1 MWYPWLIGLLL
12 TVQACC
18 ALAYYSLRDFSYSR
32 LEEECRRRRRPKRFR
47 DILDQQESTLFALE
61 FYATFLLL
69 ALAILYCRRVGF
81 PGGDWRFDD
90 WQLWRLLMQ
99 YAGFIAVVLTVGVMA
114 PWVLSRV
121 GGEWALCRLWP
132 AMNLARRLN
141 LPVLSVAWAL
151 DRLTH
156 RLTGRG
162 SPEADDAAVLGD
174 EIRTVVDE
182 GQREGIIESDAGQMI
197 HRVMELQHEDVAA
210 IMTPRT
216 EMFCM
221 SVESSL
227 DEARL
232 KLIESGHSRVP
243 VIGESVDDI
252 LGLLYA
258 KDLLAA
264 LEPRRPGEP
273 IPVLRELLREPVHVP
288 VTTQIPALLELLKRK
303 KVHLAIVLDEYGGV
317 AGLVTME
324 DILEEIVGEIA
335 DEFDDPEHQE
345 QIQIVSPTVAEVDAR
360 VHLDDLNERLPYNLP
375 EDGEFDT
382 VGGFVFSQLGRVPS
396 AGETVTWK
404 QLKFTVLTA
413 DKRKINRLRIEMQ
426 PEGVPASANADAQE

>member
-1 MWYPWLIGLLL
+1 MWYPWVVGLILTLL
-12 TVQACC
+12 TGC
-18 ALAYYSLRDFSYSR
+18 ALAYHSLRNFSYSR
-32 LEEECRRRRRPKRFR
+32 LEEECRRLGRPERFR
-47 DILDQQESTLFALE
+47 VILDQQESTFLALQ
-61 FYATFLLL
+61 FWATILLL
-69 ALAILYCRRVGF
+69 AFAVLFCGRIGFGAVELKLDDADFWLLLLRYVGF
-81 PGGDWRFDD
+81 V
-90 WQLWRLLMQ
+90 
-99 YAGFIAVVLTVGVMA
+99 ILTLFLVIVA

-121 GGEWALCRLWP
+121 GGESALCRLWP
-132 AMNLARRLN
+132 VIALARRFT
-141 LPVLSVAWAL
+141 LPLLGSVWVL
-151 DRLTH
+151 DRLAH

-182 GQREGIIESDAGQMI
+182 GQREGVIESDAGQMI

-216 EMFCM
+216 EMFCVP
-221 SVESSL
+221 VESSL
-227 DEARL
+227 EEARS

-243 VIGESVDDI
+243 VIGESADDI

-258 KDLLAA
+258 KDMLKA
-264 LEPRRPGEP
+264 LEPHRSDNP
-273 IPVLRELLREPVHVP
+273 IPVLRDLLREPVYVP

-303 KVHLAIVLDEYGGV
+303 KVHIAMVLDEYGGV

-335 DEFDDPEHQE
+335 DEFDDPEHE
-345 QIQIVSPTVAEVDAR
+345 AILILSPTTAEVDAR
-360 VHLDDLNERLPYNLP
+360 VHLDDLNERLQYNLP

-382 VGGFVFSQLGRVPS
+382 VGGFVFSQLGRMPS
-396 AGETVTWK
+396 VGEEIAWK

-426 PEGVPASANADAQE
+426 SESVPASADATSEN